1 MNQIACM
8 KGEKHISTWVPGTVK
23 ERFAVIARSREI
35 SESAL
40 LRKIVE
46 QALMLGDARETTTGT
61 DAERAL
67 RTARLSVRLEAN
79 DCASLR
85 RRAAERSIPAAT
97 YVSMLVRAHL
107 RSQPPLPTLEL
118 AALRESVTELSGIG
132 RMLSLRIRGAES
144 ACDLHR
150 GDLEAILRACEG
162 LRDHVRLLIHSNLES
177 WRSGDAK
184 ANR

>member
-1 MNQIACM
+1 M
-8 KGEKHISTWVPGTVK
+8 KGEKHISTWVSGTVK
-23 ERFAVIARSREI
+23 ERFAAIARSREI

-46 QALMLGDARETTTGT
+46 QALMLSDARETTTSA
-61 DAERAL
+61 DAERTL
-67 RTARLSVRLEAN
+67 RTARLSVRLEA
-79 DCASLR
+79 DDHASLR
-85 RRAAERSIPAAT
+85 LRAAERCIPAAT

-107 RSQPPLPTLEL
+107 RSQPPLPTQEL
-118 AALRESVTELSGIG
+118 TALRGSVTELSGIG
-132 RMLSLRIRGAES
+132 RILSQRMRGAES
-144 ACDLHR
+144 GHDLR
-150 GDLEAILRACEG
+150 SGDLEAILRACEG